1 MTRPARAARHCEVA
15 SCRRRRFGRGYCR
28 AHYERWRRHGDPQAE
43 IPIGDYRTGGGSY
56 WAVGQQLRAE
66 RGPASGRR
74 CAGCAAPA
82 ACWSYDGTDPDERTD
97 PARGYR
103 YSLDNE
109 HYLPRCRSCHRRATV
124 DRAEPRARSR
134 AVDPERA
141 ARLYRAG
148 ASVTGVAAHLDVSRT
163 AVHTALRNHGVP
175 LRRRGQRTT
184 TTIPQ
189 EIP

>member
-1 MTRPARAARHCEVA
+1 MTRAHTTRHCEV
-15 SCRRRRFGRGYCR
+15 SGCGRRRFGRGYCR

-43 IPIGDYRTGGGSY
+43 IPIATYRSGGDSY

-103 YSLDNE
+103 YSLDLNR
-109 HYLPRCRSCHRRATV
+109 YLPRCRPCHRRATV
-124 DRAEPRARSR
+124 DMTRPRARSR

-148 ASVTGVAAHLDVSRT
+148 ASVTGIAALLDVSRA
-163 AVHTALRNHGVP
+163 AVHTALRKHGVA
-175 LRRRGQRTT
+175 LRRPGQRTP
-184 TTIPQ
+184 TITQQ